1 MSTMKNLDNLLFNP
15 DFFFRN
21 ISKNKVSLKYPALI
35 ILINAIF
42 ATVSGVM
49 TINAFMGNTEFSST
63 AQSFA
68 TITTLIVA
76 AGAFIGVFLW
86 WLILSGIFYAISYIF
101 DSKGSF
107 WKTLEF
113 TGYGFVPQIAS
124 SFLNLIIMYKLLP
137 SLDLSSVLTQNVRD
151 IFSNNPLYYTSSI
164 IGIVC
169 LLLSANIW
177 IYALLHARNLS
188 IKSARLTVCIPIGI
202 AILYQ
207 IYLLLF

>member
-107 WKTLEF
+107 WKTFEF
-113 TGYGFVPQIAS
+113 TGYGFVPQ
-124 SFLNLIIMYKLLP
+124 
-137 SLDLSSVLTQNVRD
+137 NVKD